1 MGGCD
6 LYAFSKTLR
15 LVLVFHFLI
24 LAGLGYLC
32 YDEYSVQNDPDV
44 SKYTGWCYGGP
55 FPGLYPPISCT
66 LRKNFI
72 TRLKDFIESALFLD
86 KEGSGST
93 IPHKTCFYMGER
105 DMCGKETRFEIYKEE
120 SNFEWFAE
128 CVWAITY
135 KSLK

>member
-1 MGGCD
+1 MEGRD
-6 LYAFSKTLR
+6 PYAFSKTLR

-32 YDEYSVQNDPDV
+32 YDEFSVQNDPDV
-44 SKYTGWCYGGP
+44 SKHTGWCYGGP

-86 KEGSGST
+86 KEESGYT
-93 IPHKTCFYMGER
+93 IPHKTYFYMGER
-105 DMCGKETRFEIYKEE
+105 DMCEKETRFE
-120 SNFEWFAE
+120 
-128 CVWAITY
+128 V
-135 KSLK
+135 